1 MDAKKCSVLAAEIR
15 LETLKVIHSR
25 GFGHVGGSMDLADLM
40 AVLYGEVMKFDP
52 KNPRWEDR
60 DWLVLSKGH
69 AGPVAYATFGLM
81 GFYPLEE
88 AYTLNQPHTKFPSHT
103 DRKLTPGVDLTTGSL
118 GQGASTA
125 AGAALGNKIDGRTS
139 HVFCVVGDGEADEGE
154 VWEAFQFAYAHKLDN
169 LIYFIDKNG
178 YQLDGPTDDIL
189 PHGDIAKKAASFGLY
204 TQEIDGHDVQAI
216 YDAIQTADAE
226 GMYMIYGRQSCD
238 TRKMEQDAS
247 IDVGNAKF
255 GGQEALVVLD
265 HVFIPNEYIFLNG
278 EYEFAGM
285 IVERFAG
292 YHRQSYG
299 GCKVGVGDTLI
310 GAAALAAEYNGVEK
324 ASAVKDK
331 LIEMTH
337 LNETLFC
344 CGIACSAQG
353 FKTKAGNY
361 QIDLL
366 LANVCKQNV
375 TRFPYE
381 IVRLAE
387 DIAGGLMVTMPS
399 QVDFHSDMV
408 VGRNGETIGQIC
420 NKFFAA
426 REGVSTENRQR
437 IMRFIENL
445 CLGAAAVGYR
455 TESMHGAGSPQAQRI
470 MIARQG
476 NIQGKK
482 QLAKDIAGIV
492 D

>member
-1 MDAKKCSVLAAEIR
+1 M
-15 LETLKVIHSR
+15 T
-25 GFGHVGGSMDLADLM
+25 
-40 AVLYGEVMKFDP
+40 DP
-52 KNPRWEDR
+52 KGDR
-60 DWLVLSKGH
+60 SK
-69 AGPVAYATFGLM
+69 A
-81 GFYPLEE
+81 
-88 AYTLNQPHTKFPSHT
+88 PSQQADPDMYVHVVERRP
-103 DRKLTPGVDLTTGSL
+103 DGIVVCGAKCHQTGSI
-118 GQGASTA
+118 
-125 AGAALGNKIDGRTS
+125 NS
-139 HVFCVVGDGEADEGE
+139 HWHIFMPTISMGEADKDWA
-154 VWEAFQFAYAHKLDN
+154 VSFAC
-169 LIYFIDKNG
+169 
-178 YQLDGPTDDIL
+178 PT
-189 PHGDIAKKAASFGLY
+189 
-204 TQEIDGHDVQAI
+204 
-216 YDAIQTADAE
+216 DAE

-238 TRKMEQDAS
+238 TRKMEEDAS

-381 IVRLAE
+381 IARLAE
-387 DIAGGLMVTMPS
+387 DIAGGLMVTAPS
-399 QVDFHSDMV
+399 EKDLKDPFLGKYVDKYFRGV
-408 VGRNGETIGQIC
+408 N
-420 NKFFAA
+420 A
-426 REGVSTENRQR
+426 VSTENRLR
-437 IMRFIENL
+437 IMRLIENL
-445 CLGAAAVGYR
+445 TLGAAAVGYR

-470 MIARQG
+470 MISRQG
-476 NIQGKK
+476 NLAMKK
-482 QLAKDIAGIV
+482 KLAKDIAKITE
-492 D
+492 